1 MSDDAVRKN
10 AVHRA
15 ASYAPYLAESL
26 SLYPDIQK
34 RFLDGNGDDY
44 FAGLC
49 EGLSHETGSLDD
61 EMTVLRLFK
70 RRAHLWIALQDL
82 AGFWDWAEVTEHV
95 TRLADICMGRLLL
108 AIGRDAGID
117 GSPDNPIPGL
127 FVLAVGKYGAR
138 ELNYSSDIDFNVFYD
153 PKTVSLPNP
162 SRAERT
168 LIKVVQSL
176 IKGFE
181 RMTGEGYIFRT
192 DLRLRPDPRSNAVAV
207 STSTA
212 ERYYETLGQNWERA
226 AMIKARVCGGDFK
239 IGQAFIDDVLSPF
252 IWRRNLDYAAID
264 DILAI
269 KRQIHAGK
277 GGMKI
282 HVPGHHLKLGMGGI
296 REVEFYAQVQ
306 QLILGGRDPALRSPR
321 TLDALDALSKGGFV
335 SKEDAGALSAH
346 YADLRTWE
354 HRAQMIKDEQ
364 THSVPEESAAR
375 ETFAK
380 LSGYDSLGLFEAD
393 VLRVLT
399 DVRDRYVSLFPD
411 VETLTSREG
420 NLVFT
425 GVEPGP
431 ATLQTLSRLGYK
443 NGPET
448 WRAMADWLGGRTLA
462 TKTERAREYLTAL
475 APRLIDFCADTGQP
489 DRAFEAFGR
498 FFNNVRGGV
507 TVLSMFCREPERLSQ
522 LVSLMTRSSRVADM
536 LSENT
541 AILDAMSDPAFLNFD
556 AESLAEAYGDNIT
569 GAGDFEDVLN
579 AARRQVREDHF
590 RLTTAILTKA
600 MSAEKAANL
609 FTIIADETVRA
620 LLPAA
625 IREVER
631 VAGPVRGKVGIIG
644 LGKMGGR
651 ELRLSSDLDIML
663 IYEPDPSE
671 ENPQRL
677 YTKVTQRLINA
688 LSAVTEEGRLFEVD
702 MALRPSGRSG
712 PVAVTLGSFERYY
725 KETAW
730 TWEFMALSRARII
743 AVNDPD
749 FSHNFEQSLTA
760 ALTASR
766 TDLNMR
772 VDIAD
777 MLMRTKAEKPARDA
791 WDIKNADGGVR
802 DAEYIAQAAYLR
814 RRKVFRTEGVTDSAG
829 MVRLA
834 QSQALLSKAETEK
847 AVEALRF
854 YNRVAQVI
862 AMVISTPDDRTPQAY
877 EAVADVLSYKNLKAL
892 ERERDTHYAAIK
904 KLIQAHILSN

>member
-1 MSDDAVRKN
+1 MSGDAVRED
-10 AVHRA
+10 AVYRA
-15 ASYAPYLAESL
+15 LNYAPYLAESL
-26 SLYPDIQK
+26 TLYPDIQD
-34 RFLDGNGDDY
+34 RFLGGHGDNY
-44 FAGLC
+44 FETLC
-49 EGLSHETGSLDD
+49 EELPPAGADLDE
-61 EMTVLRLFK
+61 EMAALRIFK

-82 AGFWDWAEVTEHV
+82 ARLWDWAAVTEHV
-95 TRLADICMGRLLL
+95 TRLADLCMDRLLF
-108 AIGRDAGID
+108 AIGKEAGIE
-117 GSPDNPIPGL
+117 GSQANPIPGL

-153 PKTVSLPNP
+153 PNTVSLPNP

-181 RMTGEGYIFRT
+181 RITGEGYIFRT

-226 AMIKARVCGGDFK
+226 AMIKARVCGGDRHA
-239 IGQAFIDDVLSPF
+239 GQAFIDDVLSPF

-277 GGMKI
+277 GGMTI

-335 SKEDAGALSAH
+335 PEDDARALSAH

-364 THSVPEESAAR
+364 THYVPEDKAAR
-375 ETFAK
+375 ESFAK
-380 LSGYDSLGLFEAD
+380 LSGYESLAAFEAD

-399 DVRDRYVSLFPD
+399 DVHDRYVSLFPD

-431 ATLQTLSRLGYK
+431 ATLKTLSRLGYK
-443 NGPET
+443 NGPEV

-507 TVLSMFCREPERLSQ
+507 SVLSMFCREPERLSQ
-522 LVSLMTRSSRVADM
+522 LISLMTRSSRVADM

-541 AILDAMSDPAFLNFD
+541 AILDAMADPAFLDID
-556 AESLAEAYGDNIT
+556 AQSLAAAYGENISM
-569 GAGDFEDVLN
+569 AGDFEDVLN

-590 RLTTAILTKA
+590 RVTTAVLTKV
-600 MSAEKAANL
+600 MSPENAALL
-609 FTIIADETVRA
+609 FTIIADETVKA

-631 VAGPVRGKVGIIG
+631 VAGPVAGQVGVIG

-663 IYEPDPSE
+663 IYQPGPQEN
-671 ENPQRL
+671 NPQRL

-688 LSAVTEEGRLFEVD
+688 LSAVTEEGSLFEVD

-712 PVAVTLGSFERYY
+712 PVAVTLDSFERYY
-725 KETAW
+725 QETAW

-743 AVNDPD
+743 AVNDPAFRD
-749 FSHNFEQSLTA
+749 DLEKSLTA
-760 ALTASR
+760 ALTATR
-766 TDLNMR
+766 PDLDMR
-772 VDIAD
+772 ADAAD
-777 MLMRTKAEKPARDA
+777 MLTRTKAEKPARDA
-791 WDIKNADGGVR
+791 WDIKNADGGLR
-802 DAEYIAQAAYLR
+802 DAEYIAQTAYLR
-814 RRKVFRTEGVTDSAG
+814 RRDFFRNAGITDSAG
-829 MVRLA
+829 MMALA
-834 QSQALLSKAETEK
+834 QSEGLLSRAETEK
-847 AVEALRF
+847 TVQALGF
-854 YNRVAQVI
+854 FNRVSQVT
-862 AMVISTPDDRTPQAY
+862 AMVISTPEDRTPQAY
-877 EAVADVLSYKNLKAL
+877 EAVADVLSHKTLKAL
-892 ERERDTHYAAIK
+892 ERERDTHYAAVQ
-904 KLIQAHILSN
+904 KLVQAHIFSN